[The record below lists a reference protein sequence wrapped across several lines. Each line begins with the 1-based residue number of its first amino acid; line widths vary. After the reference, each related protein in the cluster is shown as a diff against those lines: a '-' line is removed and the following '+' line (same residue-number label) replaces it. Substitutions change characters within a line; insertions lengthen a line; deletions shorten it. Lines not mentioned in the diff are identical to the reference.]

1 MNSKPCKI
9 CGGTHFKK
17 LGALCSNM
25 KIMGPQFSGGSC
37 DIVVCSDCGFVF
49 NQYEN
54 ADQSCFDSYYRS
66 SSSKTMNY
74 YEMYPKETADNYF
87 LHIYNEIRGHI
98 TQDSKILDIAGGYG
112 ELAQL
117 LVKKGVQNV
126 TVLEWKPECVQA
138 IRNANISAIEDNLLQ
153 LQTNQE
159 RYDLVICSH
168 TLEHFIDVDIALK
181 KLKELV
187 KADGYVYLEVPD
199 LCCYSELERAPYHF
213 LTYEHVC
220 HFSEVTLHNLCAQF
234 GFHMMYLNRYIKCN
248 DYPCLCTILRPSAVN
263 AELCKD
269 KESAS
274 HMLNYIQKCEEK
286 IAEAVS
292 RFEASQVP
300 LILWGIG
307 ASTAQLLSGNF
318 DRCNVIQLVDSNPA
332 RQGLSFQV
340 GNRVLQ
346 VEDPSQIHSSEAVIF
361 ILSTAYKRS
370 IEKNIRS
377 LGYENETASLE
388 SRMEKQI

>member
-1 MNSKPCKI
+1 MNSKPCRI

-66 SSSKTMNY
+66 SSSKTMDY
-74 YEMYPKETADNYF
+74 YDIYPRDIIDAYF
-87 LHIYNEIRGHI
+87 EHLLHNLEHYI
-98 TQDSKILDIAGGYG
+98 TKDSRILDVAGGHG
-112 ELAQL
+112 QLAQYL
-117 LVKKGVQNV
+117 IEHGYPNI
-126 TVLEWKPECVQA
+126 TVLEIKPECIQSVKA
-138 IRNANISAIEDNLLQ
+138 LGIDVLEDSLFDLQ
-153 LQTNQE
+153 IQNGE
-159 RYDLVICSH
+159 YDLVLCDHS
-168 TLEHFIDVDIALK
+168 LEHFVNLDVAIQKMKMLIK
-181 KLKELV
+181 VGGHL
-187 KADGYVYLEVPD
+187 YIEVPD
-199 LCCYSELERAPYHF
+199 VEGYQKQDEAPYHF

-220 HFSEVTLHNLCAQF
+220 HFSDETMDNLANCF
-234 GFHMMYLNRYIKCN
+234 GLQIVNRNKCLKGN
-248 DYPCLCTILRPSAVN
+248 DYPTLCVMYALDSANRPVQ
-263 AELCKD
+263 KD
-269 KESAS
+269 SAS
-274 HMLNYIQKCEEK
+274 EPALVHYIKKCEK
-286 IAEAVS
+286 DIAEAVS

-361 ILSTAYKRS
+361 ILSTAYKRN

-388 SRMEKQI
+388 SRMEKQT